1 MNDTVQNII
10 KYVTSS
16 FLAVVLG
23 LLIVKLGMVGAALF
37 IVLPAVVAGAL
48 AFIYNPK
55 LGIYILIF
63 MSFAIPGLTRYFPG
77 PPFGLTIDI
86 FLVLTLLVVFLKDF
100 KKIEFGRANNDLVW
114 AWAVWML
121 FCIMMIL
128 NPLARSVE
136 AWFYAQRGIAMYP
149 LLMIPLVMLVFN
161 ERKDMN
167 RLFVLIIIMEVIGS
181 FWGIKQ
187 IFVGVSATE
196 NRWLMQGAASTHI
209 LFGKLRAFSYFT
221 DAAQFGASQIH
232 IAFMCFAYSLGIKTN
247 WKRVLV
253 IIAGIICFY
262 GFMLS
267 GSRGPL
273 VIPAIAGF
281 FFLLLSRYTTLFITG
296 SLVGFLLFSFLK
308 FTTIA
313 QNNYNV
319 ARLRTA
325 LNPTE
330 DESFLVRKRR
340 EAKVKIFLADK
351 PLGGGIGSAGS
362 WGRRFYPG
370 TFLAEIGTDGHY
382 TRIWMETGIIGLY
395 VYLAVFIWIMI
406 QICIIVFRLKD
417 PALRFMVGAWG
428 SSFMGLAVA
437 SYTNGLIVQIPTGP
451 IVYCSLA
458 FVWMSPRWDRNI
470 AKAKEKRELDES
482 KILEELPNTEQNLP
496 NSEV

>member
-1 MNDTVQNII
+1 MASPLENII
-10 KYVTSS
+10 KYVTST
-16 FLAVVLG
+16 FLALVLG
-23 LLIVKLGMVGAALF
+23 LLVVKLGMVGSALF
-37 IVLPAVVAGAL
+37 IVLPLVVAGAL

-55 LGIYILIF
+55 LGIYILVF
-63 MSFAIPGLTRYFPG
+63 MAFAIPGLTRYFPG

-100 KKIEFGRANNDLVW
+100 KKLDFSKANNDLVW
-114 AWAVWML
+114 AWAIWMI

-128 NPLARSVE
+128 NPLARSMM

-161 ERKDMN
+161 ERRDMN
-167 RLFVLIIIMEVIGS
+167 RLFVLIIIMEVFGS
-181 FWGIKQ
+181 FWGMKQ
-187 IFVGVSATE
+187 IFIGVSATE

-232 IAFMCFAYSLGIKTN
+232 IAFMCFAYALGIKTN
-247 WKRVLV
+247 WKRILV
-253 IIAGIICFY
+253 IIGGLICFY

-281 FFLLLSRYTTLFITG
+281 FFLLLSRYTTLFISG
-296 SLVGFLLFSFLK
+296 SLFGFMLFSFLK

-340 EAKVKIFLADK
+340 EAKVSIYLADK

-395 VYLAVFIWIMI
+395 VYLGVFIWIALR
-406 QICIIVFRLKD
+406 ICIIVFRLKD
-417 PALRFMVGAWG
+417 PSLRFMVGAWG
-428 SSFMGLAVA
+428 SSFIGLAVA
-437 SYTNGLIVQIPTGP
+437 SYTNGLIVQVPTGP
-451 IVYCSLA
+451 ITYCGLA
-458 FVWMSPRWDRNI
+458 FVWMSTRWDRNI
-470 AKAKEKRELDES
+470 AKAKERETLQET
-482 KILEELPNTEQNLP
+482 ENRAALPNTEKN
-496 NSEV
+496 

>member
-1 MNDTVQNII
+1 MSETVSNII
-10 KYVTSS
+10 RNVTVA
-16 FLAVVLG
+16 FLGVVLG
-23 LLIVKLGMVGAALF
+23 LLILKIGMLGTVAFIALPVIIVGAIIF
-37 IVLPAVVAGAL
+37 IN
-48 AFIYNPK
+48 NPK
-55 LGIYILIF
+55 IGIYTIVF
-63 MSFAIPGLTRYFPG
+63 MAFAIPGLTRYFPG
-77 PPFGLTIDI
+77 PPFGLSIDI

-100 KKIEFGRANNDLVW
+100 KKMEFWRANNDLVY
-114 AWAVWML
+114 AWGAWMF
-121 FCIMMIL
+121 FCVMMIL

-161 ERKDMN
+161 RKKDMN
-167 RLFVLIIIMEVIGS
+167 RLFILIIIMEVIGS
-181 FWGIKQ
+181 FWGMKQ
-187 IFVGVSATE
+187 IFIGVSATE
-196 NRWLMQGAASTHI
+196 NRWLMAGAASTHI

-232 IAFMCFAYSLGIKTN
+232 IAFMCFAYALGIKTN
-247 WKRVLV
+247 WKRILVVLG
-253 IIAGIICFY
+253 GIICFY

-281 FFLLLSRYTTLFITG
+281 FFLLLSRYTALFLSG

-313 QNNYNV
+313 QGNYNV

-340 EAKVKIFLADK
+340 EARVKIFLADK

-370 TFLAEIGTDGHY
+370 TFLADIGTDGHY
-382 TRIWMETGIIGLY
+382 TRIWMETGVVGLY
-395 VYLAVFIWIMI
+395 VYLGVFIWII
-406 QICIIVFRLKD
+406 LRICMLVYRLKD
-417 PALRFMVGAWG
+417 PSLRFQVGAWG

-437 SYTNGLIVQIPTGP
+437 SYTNGLIVQVPTGP
-451 IVYCSLA
+451 IVYCGLA
-458 FVWMSPRWDRNI
+458 FVWMSKNWD
-470 AKAKEKRELDES
+470 KEIEDQKKLQN
-482 KILEELPNTEQNLP
+482 PNTE
-496 NSEV
+496 

>member
-1 MNDTVQNII
+1 MLLALII
-10 KYVTSS
+10 LK
-16 FLAVVLG
+16 LQ
-23 LLIVKLGMVGAALF
+23 LIGSVIFIALPVIVIAALVF
-37 IVLPAVVAGAL
+37 IK
-48 AFIYNPK
+48 FPK
-55 LGIYILIF
+55 LGVYGIVF
-63 MSFAIPGLTRYFPG
+63 FAFAIPGLTRYFPG
-77 PPFGLTIDI
+77 PPFGLAIDG

-100 KKIEFGRANNDLVW
+100 KKMEFWRANNDLVW
-114 AWAVWML
+114 VWAIWML
-121 FCIMMIL
+121 FCILMIL

-149 LLMIPLVMLVFN
+149 LLMIPLVMLIFN

-167 RLFVLIIIMEVIGS
+167 RLFVMILILEIIGS
-181 FWGIKQ
+181 FWGMKQ
-187 IFVGVSATE
+187 IFIGVSATE
-196 NRWLMQGAASTHI
+196 NRWLMAGAASTHI

-232 IAFMCFAYSLGIKTN
+232 IAFMSFAYAMGIKTN
-247 WKRVLV
+247 WKRVL
-253 IIAGIICFY
+253 IIIGGIICFY

-273 VIPAIAGF
+273 VIPAVAGF
-281 FFLLLSRYTTLFITG
+281 FFLLLSRYTKLFIG
-296 SLVGFLLFSFLK
+296 GALFGFLLFSFLK

-340 EAKVKIFLADK
+340 EATVKVFLADK

-382 TRIWMETGIIGLY
+382 TRIWMETGVIGLW
-395 VYLAVFIWIMI
+395 VYLAVFIWIALRILML
-406 QICIIVFRLKD
+406 VFRLKD
-417 PALRFMVGAWG
+417 PSLRFYVGAWG
-428 SSFMGLAVA
+428 SSFIGLAVA

-451 IVYCSLA
+451 LVYCGLA
-458 FVWMSPRWDRNI
+458 FVWMSKNWD
-470 AKAKEKRELDES
+470 KE
-482 KILEELPNTEQNLP
+482 IEEKKQLVKPITE
-496 NSEV
+496 